1 MKSRGFTLI
10 EVISVAL
17 MMTIIG
23 GISVASLKKTQIR
36 NRKLEAKT
44 ELGFIYQAQRT
55 YLLKNRESLN
65 DGIQEIVFPKGTK
78 RYNVGFVNIHNPR
91 SSRQAHN
98 YMELC
103 DDKNGEK
110 IDGNLGSYNY
120 GGDPDKPT
128 NKRADDGCKFIENK
142 ADIEAHVDK
151 LQMPPGAHCP
161 DKEET
166 DETLRY
172 KFTAYAVGN
181 ISDTSLAEVDKLK
194 INRWKIDDDEG
205 SLCECEPESDLSAPC
220 TCI

>member
-23 GISVASLKKTQIR
+23 GISVISLKKTQIR

-44 ELGFIYQAQRT
+44 ELGFIYQAQKT
-55 YLLKNRESLN
+55 YLFKNRAKLN
-65 DGIQEIVFPKGTK
+65 DGIQEIVFPKGIK
-78 RYNVGFVNIHNPR
+78 RYNVGFENHYNR
-91 SSRQAHN
+91 ELHQAHN

-128 NKRADDGCKFIENK
+128 NKRADDGCKFVGKK
-142 ADIEAHVDK
+142 ADVHRK
-151 LQMPPGAHCP
+151 LALPSAAKCP
-161 DKEET
+161 ESNGTPRLE
-166 DETLRY
+166 
-172 KFTAYAVGN
+172 FTAYAIGN
-181 ISDTSLAEVDKLK
+181 ILDTSLADVDFNDLNKW
-194 INRWKIDDDEG
+194 IITDEG
-205 SLCECEPESDLSAPC
+205 TVKEL
-220 TCI
+220 